1 MTTWTAFWLDG
12 LDPNRARRWRRYL
25 LATLLSIP
33 PAYGLRVALYAL
45 LVPDLATR
53 AQAALR
59 AENKLPLTAPLRE
72 LVADPSFVPAA
83 SQPHPLLRRQ
93 APRFTLANDR
103 ETPVALDSLLERG
116 PVVLVFYYGY
126 FCSHCVSQLFG
137 VNEDLALFRELGAE
151 VVAVSADSPELTR
164 ERFERFG
171 RFGFPVLSDPDRA
184 VHELYGVLERNVVDP
199 DNPNNPEPQDRLS
212 HGTFILDSAG
222 QVLWAYRGPRP
233 FVDNQTLLNVLARAS
248 GR

>member
-1 MTTWTAFWLDG
+1 MTTWTAFWFDG

-33 PAYGLRVALYAL
+33 PAYGLRLVLYAL

-72 LVADPSFVPAA
+72 LLDDPHFVPAA
-83 SQPHPLLRRQ
+83 TQAHPLLGQ
-93 APRFTLANDR
+93 NAPRFTLND
-103 ETPVALDSLLERG
+103 EQKQPIVLEGLLERG

-151 VVAVSADSPELTR
+151 VVAISADPPELTR
-164 ERFERFG
+164 ERFEQFG

-184 VHELYGVLERNVVDP
+184 VHELYGIFERNVVDP
-199 DNPNNPEPQDRLS
+199 EDRETRDRLS
-212 HGTFILDSAG
+212 HGTFILDSSG

-233 FVDNQTLLNVLARAS
+233 FVDNQTLLQELAGIVNR
-248 GR
+248 